1 MNTGEIRAILAGE
14 EMTGNAHWW
23 MVKILL
29 ADIDQLQRDL
39 ADARDNLDRIAAAMK
54 NALAVGQ
61 ITGCSKH
68 DCKRALY
75 PNSK

>member
-1 MNTGEIRAILAGE
+1 MSYYEQVVREGGA
-14 EMTGNAHWW
+14 NAESLQA
-23 MVKILL
+23 VCAEVERLQ
-29 ADIDQLQRDL
+29 ADLV
-39 ADARDNLDRIAAAMK
+39 DARDNLDRIAAAMK